1 MTMNLKKALIG
12 IGAIVAAAGL
22 GVLAV
27 TRGPLAPT
35 PVTVAAASRA
45 PVEQSVFGIGTV
57 EARFAYSIGPTL
69 AGRVLR
75 MHVEHGDGVKAGQ
88 LLAEID
94 PVDLRDRL
102 MSAEAAVARAR
113 HAVRAAEAQAR
124 EAASRHQLAES
135 NAARYREL
143 AQRNFVSKEAADV
156 RQNEANV
163 TQAAIKASQPSL
175 AAAERDVERLGAER
189 EAIAK
194 QLGNLRLV
202 APVNAVVVARLA
214 EAGTS
219 IVAGQAVVK
228 LVDSGS
234 LWIRAR
240 IDQGQAGGLS
250 IGQPAEVILRSAQ
263 SVKHAGRLVR
273 IDIQS
278 DAVTEE
284 RIVNIELID
293 RAPALS
299 IGELAEVLIRQ
310 PKVQEA
316 LVIPSAA
323 VKRVNREAGVWQV
336 VNGRAKFQAFRLGV
350 RSLDGFTQVLE
361 GITQGDEVIVHSNAL
376 LEDAMRVRIGARG

>member
-1 MTMNLKKALIG
+1 MTMNWKRLSIG
-12 IGAIVAAAGL
+12 VGAIVAVAGL
-22 GVLAV
+22 GFLAM

-45 PVEQSVFGIGTV
+45 PVEQNVFGIGTV

-75 MHVEHGDGVKAGQ
+75 MHVDHGDRVKAGQ

-163 TQAAIKASQPSL
+163 TQAAIDASQASL

-194 QLGNLRLV
+194 QLGNLQLI
-202 APVNAVVVARLA
+202 APVNALVVARLA

-219 IVAGQAVVK
+219 VVAGQAVVK

-250 IGQPAEVILRSAQ
+250 IGQPAEVVLRSAQ
-263 SVKHAGRLVR
+263 GVKHAGRLVR

-293 RAPALS
+293 RAHALS
-299 IGELAEVLIRQ
+299 IGELAEVTIRQ
-310 PKVQEA
+310 PQVQEA

-336 VNGRAKFQAFRLGV
+336 VNGRAKFQAVRLGV

-361 GITQGDEVIVHSNAL
+361 GLAQGDEVIVHSNAL
-376 LEDAMRVRIGARG
+376 IEDAMRVRIGARG